1 MYYVTETQ
9 LKQILAAIK
18 ALPVKADSFDAAD
31 IWVGLY
37 LAAQNIASQPVEQLE
52 NKPAEE
58 PCHESE

>member
-1 MYYVTETQ
+1 MYYVSETQ

-37 LAAQNIASQPVEQLE
+37 LAAQDIANHPVKDEDKQD
-52 NKPAEE
+52 
-58 PCHESE
+58 ESE

>member
-1 MYYVTETQ
+1 MYYVTEQQ

-37 LAAQNIASQPVEQLE
+37 LAAQDIANHPVKDEDE
-52 NKPAEE
+52 
-58 PCHESE
+58 HDESE

>member
-1 MYYVTETQ
+1 MYYVSETQ

-37 LAAQNIASQPVEQLE
+37 LTVQDIANHPAKDEGEQD
-52 NKPAEE
+52 
-58 PCHESE
+58 ESE

>member
-1 MYYVTETQ
+1 MYYVTEQQ

-37 LAAQNIASQPVEQLE
+37 LTVQDIVNHPVKDEDEQD
-52 NKPAEE
+52 
-58 PCHESE
+58 ESE

>member
-1 MYYVTETQ
+1 MYYVTEQQ

-37 LAAQNIASQPVEQLE
+37 LTVQNITNQPVKGEE
-52 NKPAEE
+52 KPD
-58 PCHESE
+58 ESE

>member
-1 MYYVTETQ
+1 MYYVSETQ

-37 LAAQNIASQPVEQLE
+37 LTVQYIANHPVKDEDKQD
-52 NKPAEE
+52 
-58 PCHESE
+58 ESE

>member
-18 ALPVKADSFDAAD
+18 ALPVKADTFDAAD

-37 LAAQNIASQPVEQLE
+37 LTVQDIANHPVKGED
-52 NKPAEE
+52 NPDAD
-58 PCHESE
+58 

>member
-9 LKQILAAIK
+9 LNQILSAIK

-37 LAAQNIASQPVEQLE
+37 LAVQDIANHPAQD
-52 NKPAEE
+52 EE
-58 PCHESE
+58 GEDSKDAD

>member
-9 LKQILAAIK
+9 LKQILSAIK

-37 LAAQNIASQPVEQLE
+37 LIVQNIANQPVKDEE
-52 NKPAEE
+52 KPD
-58 PCHESE
+58 ESE

>member
-1 MYYVTETQ
+1 MYYVTEQQ

-37 LAAQNIASQPVEQLE
+37 LTVQDIANHPVKDEDKQD
-52 NKPAEE
+52 
-58 PCHESE
+58 ESE